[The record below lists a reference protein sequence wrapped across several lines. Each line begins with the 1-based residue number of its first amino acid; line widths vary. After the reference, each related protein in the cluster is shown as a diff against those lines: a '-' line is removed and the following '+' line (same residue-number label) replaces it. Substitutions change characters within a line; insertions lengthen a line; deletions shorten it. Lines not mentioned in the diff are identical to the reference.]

1 MPEQRPVPASECR
14 RSGSRVVGRECGG
27 WRVEGGLGGVGCIKV
42 AAGVLLG
49 SQPSASLAATARP
62 QSSSRG
68 ADVDRS
74 AVFEA
79 PLLRAALTSSGLET
93 LQGTVESC
101 NAHRQVCAGL
111 CLVSSIS
118 RSGGRVGPE
127 QEAGGMLQSAAS
139 GLQVQVQ
146 QVGAWALSQRRA
158 ENFNGRPKKKVAVSD
173 SGWYF
178 APKQESGACWR
189 DGIDGTAGQGSRG
202 VLRMKGVVCRE
213 DAWQS
218 VVFQRPD
225 LGWR

>member
-1 MPEQRPVPASECR
+1 MCCVPTRCSRFGPARVSDFEMPEQRPVPASECR

-101 NAHRQVCAGL
+101 NAHRQVCAGPF
-111 CLVSSIS
+111 VSSRRFLD
-118 RSGGRVGPE
+118 RSVGSVRSTE
-127 QEAGGMLQSAAS
+127 L
-139 GLQVQVQ
+139 
-146 QVGAWALSQRRA
+146 
-158 ENFNGRPKKKVAVSD
+158 
-173 SGWYF
+173 
-178 APKQESGACWR
+178 
-189 DGIDGTAGQGSRG
+189 
-202 VLRMKGVVCRE
+202 VVCCRVQPRGCE
-213 DAWQS
+213 C
-218 VVFQRPD
+218 RC
-225 LGWR
+225 R